1 MRCICYLFQI
11 VASEK
16 IQNSQKIS
24 GLNYQVLASV
34 NQNDVSNPQC
44 NHNAE
49 TARESHQSS
58 ILVPA
63 LGLSLA
69 LFFLGSLSIVALKG

>member
-1 MRCICYLFQI
+1 MRCICDLFQI

-16 IQNSQKIS
+16 IQNSQKS
-24 GLNYQVLASV
+24 SDLDYQVLASV

-49 TARESHQSS
+49 TARE
-58 ILVPA
+58 L
-63 LGLSLA
+63 
-69 LFFLGSLSIVALKG
+69 

>member
-1 MRCICYLFQI
+1 MRCIYSLFQI
-11 VASEK
+11 FASEK
-16 IQNSQKIS
+16 IQNRQESS
-24 GLNYQVLASV
+24 GLDYQVLASV

-58 ILVPA
+58 MLVPA
-63 LGLSLA
+63 LGLSFA
-69 LFFLGSLSIVALKG
+69 VFFFLGSLSIVG